1 MGSLTAPLVP
11 MAATILAAGE
21 GRRLGNRPKAALQ
34 IDGTSLLERLVSE
47 LRLAGLP
54 QVNVVIGAYP
64 QTLLPLAARCG
75 AQALQHGRSDTS
87 LIESQRLALQAHLDR
102 DPGHDLLLVLAD
114 LPWLSAA
121 DVGLLLEAW
130 RQRAAHVQAQMPV
143 VGGVRGHPLLLS
155 WQAVQQIHASP
166 PQAGIR
172 DWLADHPDLVQAVT
186 TEQRAYITD
195 LDTPEDLAEFKKR
208 SLPQLVC
215 WPDEVS

>member
-1 MGSLTAPLVP
+1 MDGLTAPPVP

-21 GRRLGNRPKAALQ
+21 GRRLGNRPKVALQ

-54 QVNVVIGAYP
+54 QVSVVIGAHS
-64 QTLLPLAARCG
+64 QALLPLVARCG

-102 DPGHDLLLVLAD
+102 DIGHDLLLVLAD
-114 LPWLSAA
+114 LPWLSAV
-121 DVGLLLEAW
+121 DVGLLLAAW

-143 VGGVRGHPLLLS
+143 VDGVRGHPLLLS
-155 WQAVQQIHASP
+155 WQAAQQIHTSP
-166 PQAGIR
+166 PRVGIR
-172 DWLADHPDLVQAVT
+172 DWLAGHPDLVQAVT
-186 TEQRAYITD
+186 TEQRAYVTD